1 MLEIEPGQTGQKTL
15 NWIFF
20 FDQVSTQLNDYYTII
35 ERMLSL
41 EALDFDLICNIKK
54 KLKDMFPNFRGPM
67 DRILKR
73 LFGETF
79 YKNMTLFNCLD
90 FG

>member
-1 MLEIEPGQTGQKTL
+1 
-15 NWIFF
+15 
-20 FDQVSTQLNDYYTII
+20 
-35 ERMLSL
+35 MLSL

-67 DRILKR
+67 ERIKR